1 MKPRIG
7 ITTWTEQKTRAP
19 YLTLSQNYLDSVVRA
34 GGLPWPVPLAGAD
47 DERADPAAYLDGLD
61 GLLFSGGEDVWPRLY
76 GEDPLPSVSYA
87 DPDRDRWEI
96 LLVHEARRR
105 QMPLLGICRGHQL
118 INVALGGT
126 LWQDLP
132 TQRPGGLGHSPPDLP
147 MDELWQ
153 QIRLVPGPS
162 RLRDLFGQD
171 SLVVNTFHHQAVKDL
186 APGLRATAHAADGVI
201 EAYEAETGAFLLGV
215 QFHPEA
221 LTARYP
227 HFTALFSAFV
237 DACR

>member
-7 ITTWTEQKTRAP
+7 ITTWTEQKPRAP
-19 YLTLSQNYLDSVVRA
+19 YLTLSQNYLDSVVR
-34 GGLPWPVPLAGAD
+34 GGGSPWPIPVGAD
-47 DERADPAAYLDGLD
+47 AAAYLDALD
-61 GLLFSGGEDVWPRLY
+61 GLVLSGGEDIWPRFY
-76 GEDPLPSVSYA
+76 GEDPLPAVSYA
-87 DPDRDRWEI
+87 DPARDRWEVS
-96 LLVHEARRR
+96 LVREARRR
-105 QMPLLGICRGHQL
+105 QMPIFGICRGHQL

-132 TQRPGGLGHSPPDLP
+132 TQRPGGLGHYPPDLP

-153 QIRLVPGPS
+153 ELRLVPGRS
-162 RLRDLFGQD
+162 RLRAIFGQD
-171 SLVVNTFHHQAVKDL
+171 TLEVNSFHHQAVKDL
-186 APGLRATAHAADGVI
+186 APGLRATAHTADGVI
-201 EAYEAETGAFLLGV
+201 EAFEADTEDFLLGV

-227 HFTALFSAFV
+227 AFVELFRAFV